1 MNVSGQKEEEKNW
14 MRMNSTAL
22 SSKTRLDISNLM
34 TFLHAST
41 RVLQRISVRI
51 GLHKLIDYSVEILK
65 THSA

>member
-1 MNVSGQKEEEKNW
+1 MNVSGQKKEEKNW

>member
-1 MNVSGQKEEEKNW
+1 
-14 MRMNSTAL
+14 MNSTAL